1 MTEKGISKME
11 IEYIDV
17 DYILPNE
24 NQPRKT
30 FKDES
35 LDELKASIEQNGI
48 IQPIILRKLD
58 SGYRIV
64 AGERRWRAAMD
75 LNFKKVPSIVMDL
88 DSKKEMEISIIE
100 NLQRE
105 NLNPI
110 EEALAFKRFLDETS
124 ATQENLAE
132 VLGKSRSYISNSMRL
147 LTLPEEVLDYIV
159 AEKIS
164 SGHGRAILSVKNIE
178 DQIDLAERIY
188 SEKLSVRDAE
198 SEAARY
204 RMESSNQKEKKSKNR
219 VKSAEKDIF
228 TKDVE
233 ERLTRAM
240 GSRVTIN
247 KRNKKGRIEIE
258 FGSEDQLEFLIDI
271 LENHL
276 KIIRD

>member
-1 MTEKGISKME
+1 ME
-11 IEYIDV
+11 IEYIDM

-24 NQPRKT
+24 NQPRQT
-30 FKDES
+30 FNEET
-35 LDELKASIEQNGI
+35 LEELKASIERNGI
-48 IQPIILRKLD
+48 IQPIILKKMD

-75 LNFKKVPSIVMDL
+75 LNFRKIPSIVLDL

-110 EEALAFKRFLDETS
+110 DEALAFKRFLDDMS
-124 ATQENLAE
+124 VTQESLAE

-147 LTLPEEVLDYIV
+147 LALPEEVIEYIV
-159 AEKIS
+159 SEKIS
-164 SGHGRAILSVKNIE
+164 SGHGRAILSVKDTKNQIE
-178 DQIDLAERIY
+178 LAEKIY
-188 SEKLSVRDAE
+188 SENLSVRDTEKEALKYKIDN
-198 SEAARY
+198 SENSHSKQSV
-204 RMESSNQKEKKSKNR
+204 EKSNKRSQK
-219 VKSAEKDIF
+219 KDIF

-233 ERLTRAM
+233 DRLTRAL
-240 GSRVTIN
+240 GNRVTIN
-247 KRNKKGRIEIE
+247 KAKNRGKIEIE
-258 FGSEDQLEFLIDI
+258 FSDEDQLEFLIDI

>member
-1 MTEKGISKME
+1 ME
-11 IEYIDV
+11 IEYIDM

-24 NQPRKT
+24 NQPRQT
-30 FKDES
+30 FNEET
-35 LDELKASIEQNGI
+35 LEELKASIERNGI
-48 IQPIILRKLD
+48 IQPIILKKMD

-75 LNFKKVPSIVMDL
+75 LNFRKIPSIVLDL

-110 EEALAFKRFLDETS
+110 DEALAFKRFLDEMS
-124 ATQENLAE
+124 VTQESLAE

-147 LTLPEEVLDYIV
+147 LALPEEVIEYIV
-159 AEKIS
+159 SEKIS
-164 SGHGRAILSVKNIE
+164 SGHGRAILSVKDTKNQIE
-178 DQIDLAERIY
+178 LAEKIY
-188 SEKLSVRDAE
+188 SENLSVRDTEKEALKYKIDN
-198 SEAARY
+198 SENSHSKQSV
-204 RMESSNQKEKKSKNR
+204 EKSNKRSQK
-219 VKSAEKDIF
+219 KDIF

-233 ERLTRAM
+233 DRLTRAL
-240 GSRVTIN
+240 GNRVTIN
-247 KRNKKGRIEIE
+247 KAKNRGKIEIE
-258 FGSEDQLEFLIDI
+258 FSDEDQLEFLIDI